1 MVRIAPFMNANTK
14 NSQMRHC
21 PCPKYG
27 MIYRPNINDLRFRKK
42 HLKNDQEL
50 KFTFQNMLY

>member
-1 MVRIAPFMNANTK
+1 MNGNTK
-14 NSQMRHC
+14 NPQLEHC

-27 MIYRPNINDLRFRKK
+27 MIYMADLHNLQVRKN

-50 KFTFQNMLY
+50 KFTLKVKSH